1 MQTTTERSPY
11 PPAAGCS
18 CSKPLRQDGGLGRRR
33 LGEGGFTLV
42 EVMICTLILTTGMLA
57 IAGLLAVTTQM
68 HMGAREAARSSRL
81 AEEKIDELMKLN
93 LATNASVA
101 VGGDLDANVV
111 NFFEEDPDGVEG
123 VTIRWSV
130 VDGPVTDTRILTV
143 HVENLRTQQYGRSVE
158 LTTIIRQW

>member
-1 MQTTTERSPY
+1 
-11 PPAAGCS
+11 
-18 CSKPLRQDGGLGRRR
+18 
-33 LGEGGFTLV
+33 
-42 EVMICTLILTTGMLA
+42 MICTLILTTGMLA